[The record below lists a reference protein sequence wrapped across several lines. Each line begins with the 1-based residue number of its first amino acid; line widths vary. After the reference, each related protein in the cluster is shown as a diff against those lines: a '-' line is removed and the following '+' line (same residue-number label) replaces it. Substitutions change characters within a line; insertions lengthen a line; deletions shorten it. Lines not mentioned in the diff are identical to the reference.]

1 MDQAIS
7 DRRTTRIMYA
17 IAGVAIALGVLARL
31 HNLRET
37 PMWLDESYSRF
48 AAEHGWWFL
57 WHVIPRYETHPPFY
71 YSLLHLWQA
80 VAGDSLLAY
89 RVPGLLFG
97 FATIAVTGFAARAL
111 ADHLAATPPGRSM
124 MIAIALGYAAM
135 APMLVSM
142 SRQVRPY
149 PAMILVYAVATLAL
163 LRLANDSA
171 ARRPLSRGW
180 IACFF
185 VAQSLMLW
193 LHALGPLFALAM
205 TVALAVCVLRREL
218 PLADL
223 AWLGAGQI
231 VAGVV
236 YLPAF
241 AILLA
246 EAPGWVRSTWLV
258 IDPHTLPDQLG
269 SIFAA
274 PWRPLGCFVALAFV
288 IGMAQFVILKRGARV
303 GAALLVLAGLPVLT
317 ALLLSWLVSPV
328 FLTRTLTP
336 GVVPFA
342 LGIAMLGANPRLRL
356 VGSVFV
362 ALLFAL
368 TARYDCDE
376 NAWAPLEDW
385 YGTADWIAP
394 RVSPDDAIWAYP
406 NETALPLGYALA
418 EHRHALAIRQIPMAV
433 PALGYP
439 GDHPTGTGG
448 VVAMRP
454 AQIAALAAAPAT
466 AQPRTIWLVGLA
478 SERLDPHDALL
489 AALLRDRTI
498 TQRYRASEIR
508 VLALTRKPTAPSAG
522 RAVPASAAA
531 AR

>member
-1 MDQAIS
+1 
-7 DRRTTRIMYA
+7 MYA
-17 IAGVAIALGVLARL
+17 IACVAVALGVRARL
-31 HNLRET
+31 HNLGQT

-57 WHVIPRYETHPPFY
+57 WHVIPRYEPHPPFY

-80 VAGDSLLAY
+80 AAGDSLLAY
-89 RVPGLLFG
+89 RLPGLLFG

-111 ADHLAATPPGRSM
+111 ADHVAATPPARGM

-142 SRQVRPY
+142 SQQVRPY

-163 LRLANDSA
+163 LRLADDSA

-185 VAQSLMLW
+185 VAQALMLW
-193 LHALGPLFALAM
+193 LHALGPLFGLAM
-205 TVALAVCVLRREL
+205 TAALAVCVLRRGL
-218 PLADL
+218 PLADC

-231 VAGVV
+231 AAGLV

-241 AILLA
+241 AILLV
-246 EAPGWVRSTWLV
+246 EAPTWVHSTWLV

-288 IGMAQFVILKRGARV
+288 AGMAQFVVLKRGGRV
-303 GAALLVLAGLPVLT
+303 GAALLILAGLPVLT

-328 FLTRTLTP
+328 FLSRTLTP
-336 GVVPFA
+336 GIVPFT
-342 LGIAMLGANPRLRL
+342 LGIAMLGANLRLRL
-356 VGSVFV
+356 VGSIFV

-368 TARYDCDE
+368 TARYDFDE

-394 RVSPDDAIWAYP
+394 KVAPGDVIWAYP
-406 NETALPLGYALA
+406 NETALPLGYALGD
-418 EHRHALAIRQIPMAV
+418 RHHPLAIRAIPAPV
-433 PALGYP
+433 PALGSP
-439 GDHPTGTGG
+439 GDHPTGTAG
-448 VVAMRP
+448 VVALRP
-454 AQIAALAAAPAT
+454 AQIAALAADPAT
-466 AQPRTIWLVGLA
+466 VQPHTIWLVGLA
-478 SERLDPHDALL
+478 AERFDPHDRLL
-489 AALLRDRTI
+489 GALLRDRTI

-508 VLALTRKPTAPSAG
+508 VLALTRKSTAPSAG
-522 RAVPASAAA
+522 RAAPAAA
-531 AR
+531 AAAH